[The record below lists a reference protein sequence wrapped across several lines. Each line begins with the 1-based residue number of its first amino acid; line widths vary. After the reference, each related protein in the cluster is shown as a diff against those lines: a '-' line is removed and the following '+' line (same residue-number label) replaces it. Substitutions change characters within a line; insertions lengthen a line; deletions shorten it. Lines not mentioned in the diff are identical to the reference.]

1 MDAIDPNISN
11 GTCWAAVNV
20 ALDDVYIPCGNVADG
35 NSYACCHFGDKC
47 VSSNACFHDKY
58 GVTYLAGC
66 TDKGFDGPAC
76 TNKGIYMNQSW
87 VGLQRCDPVKTRW
100 GGCPEKDEIVG
111 ISPPT
116 GNCKCSDDTVLFE
129 DDPTLKDIGRLP
141 QTLGGT
147 ISWAAGHAPQPT
159 SSKAP
164 TTTSTSSVPMST
176 SSTESSTMSSIISE
190 PSATNTNPAESASP
204 EPGLSTNSKIG
215 IGVGAGVG
223 FLVLVCLVAVAV
235 LLRKKKPEDSLHTLD
250 ISPPPQQAHRRD
262 SPSIYGFKSEL
273 PAEPLSATS
282 NGTGFTPSP
291 MTSPLSPQPQQFKAY
306 NPQVHGDYSR
316 YSAIPESRSG
326 NNVNPSNIAGC
337 VSPQTTGQTI
347 RGGGGDQGLVTSQ
360 STGSDI
366 GQALTTG
373 IHTTGLHEVHE
384 LEA

>member
-1 MDAIDPNISN
+1 MDDIDTNISN
-11 GTCWAAVNV
+11 GSCWGGVNTP
-20 ALDDVYIPCGNVADG
+20 LDDAYIPCGNVADG
-35 NSYACCHFGDKC
+35 NSYACCHYGDKC
-47 VSSNACFHDKY
+47 VSSNACFHDHY

-87 VGLQRCDPVKTRW
+87 VGLQRCDPSKTQW

-116 GNCKCSDDTVLFE
+116 GNCKCSDDTVLFQ
-129 DDPTLKDIGRLP
+129 DDQTLKDIARLP
-141 QTLGGT
+141 QSLGGT
-147 ISWAAGHAPQPT
+147 ISWYAGHEFHPT
-159 SSKAP
+159 SSETP
-164 TTTSTSSVPMST
+164 TTMST
-176 SSTESSTMSSIISE
+176 SSTSLSTSSNDSSTMSSIASE
-190 PSATNTNPAESASP
+190 PSASNTNPAESASP

-223 FLVLVCLVAVAV
+223 FLILVCLVAVAV
-235 LLRKKKPEDSLHTLD
+235 LLRKKKPEESFDTPNITPS
-250 ISPPPQQAHRRD
+250 PQQPQRQH

-291 MTSPLSPQPQQFKAY
+291 MTSPLPPEPQQFKAY
-306 NPQVHGDYSR
+306 NPQLHGDYSAAPISR
-316 YSAIPESRSG
+316 GVSSATH
-326 NNVNPSNIAGC
+326 SNIADC

-347 RGGGGDQGLVTSQ
+347 RGGGGGQGLMTSQ
-360 STGSDI
+360 SAGSDI

-373 IHTTGLHEVHE
+373 VHVVHE